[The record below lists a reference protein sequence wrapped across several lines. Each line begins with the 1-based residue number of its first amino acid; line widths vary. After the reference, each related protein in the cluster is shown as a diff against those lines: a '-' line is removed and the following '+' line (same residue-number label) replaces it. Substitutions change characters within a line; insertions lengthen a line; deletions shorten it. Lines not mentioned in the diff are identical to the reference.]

1 MTLEQIRKAVAHG
14 LTVHWKSEGYTVTG
28 TPPNLLV
35 TWAYKTRDENS
46 TGLTHQDGVT
56 MNEKPMDFY
65 VSPGDLSYAV
75 DDAGSE
81 RSTDEA
87 IGLEKIR
94 YVGFRAGFELVWV
107 AVWSY
112 LNVSLSES
120 DAEELAVDL
129 LMEKGWFADITQ
141 VEPEIII

>member
-1 MTLEQIRKAVAHG
+1 MTLEQIKQAVASG
-14 LTVHWKSEGYTVTG
+14 LTVHWKNEGYTVTG
-28 TPPNLLV
+28 TPSNLLV
-35 TWAYKTRDENS
+35 TWGYKTRDENS

-65 VSPGDLSYAV
+65 VSPADLSYAV

-81 RSTDEA
+81 RDTDEA

-112 LNVSLSES
+112 LDVSLSES

-129 LMEKGWFADITQ
+129 LLEKGWFADINQ